1 MLGASI
7 GAALVG
13 TFLGV
18 LLSYG
23 FVGPIG
29 THLHHIAEED
39 MICLQVIKIAL
50 VSFVGGSA
58 PQIAVEY
65 ARRVIPSAEKPT
77 FNELEGALRS

>member
-1 MLGASI
+1 MPGHSI

-29 THLHHIAEED
+29 TNLAHVVED
-39 MICLQVIKIAL
+39 VRSLLTRNKNCTRKFYGRL
-50 VSFVGGSA
+50 SSTGSSEN
-58 PQIAVEY
+58 QM
-65 ARRVIPSAEKPT
+65 
-77 FNELEGALRS
+77 